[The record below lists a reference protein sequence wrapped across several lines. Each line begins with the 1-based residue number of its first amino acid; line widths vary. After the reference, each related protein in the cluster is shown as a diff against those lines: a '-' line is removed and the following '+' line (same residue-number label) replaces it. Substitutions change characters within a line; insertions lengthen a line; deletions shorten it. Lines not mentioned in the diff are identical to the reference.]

1 MTDTKSAVVT
11 DANVPL
17 TKSAEA
23 PNTEPSHEPAPRKRH
38 SRNSGLARRGRGK
51 WLIIGLSIALVVMF
65 LVASAVGAFEIPL
78 PQVIS
83 SVLHRIGINVGTR
96 PDDLGE
102 SVLWDVRFPRVVLAL
117 LIGASLGCAGA
128 LMQGIFGNPLAE
140 PGVIGVSSGAAVGA
154 TASIVLGISTF
165 GTWSVTVAAFIG
177 GLITTFLVYAV
188 ARAGGR
194 TEVITLVLTGIAVN
208 AVTGAAIG
216 LFMFFSTDAELRSVT
231 FWNLGSVASASWPA
245 VAAVLPCA
253 IVGIVAANAFAR
265 PLDLLALGE
274 KPARHLGV
282 DVERLRVLVILL
294 VALLTASAV
303 AVSGT
308 IGFIGLVVPHLVR
321 MVAGPGHRVLL
332 PASALGGGLVVVA
345 ADLMARTIAAPAE
358 IPLGSITAILGGP
371 FFFWLILRTRKRQ
384 GGWA

>member
-1 MTDTKSAVVT
+1 VT
-11 DANVPL
+11 TVRPAEPNTQTADAQTPDIQV
-17 TKSAEA
+17 AEA
-23 PNTEPSHEPAPRKRH
+23 PADRPRERRRPARGPLLMV
-38 SRNSGLARRGRGK
+38 GLG
-51 WLIIGLSIALVVMF
+51 IALIVTV
-65 LVASAVGAFEIPL
+65 LVAAGVGAYDIPL
-78 PQVIS
+78 GQVIS
-83 SVLHRIGINVGTR
+83 SVLHRIGIDVGSR
-96 PDDLGE
+96 PDNLGE
-102 SVLWDVRFPRVVLAL
+102 SVLWDVRFPRVVLAV

-154 TASIVLGISTF
+154 TASIVLGISSF
-165 GTWSVTVAAFIG
+165 GSWSVSVAAFIG

-188 ARAGGR
+188 ARSGGR

-231 FWNLGSVASASWPA
+231 FWNLGSVAAASWPA
-245 VAAVLPCA
+245 VAAVAPCA
-253 IVGIVAANAFAR
+253 VVGLVFANRFAR

-274 KPARHLGV
+274 RPARHLGV
-282 DVERLRVLVILL
+282 NVERVRIQVILL

-332 PASALGGGLVVVA
+332 PASTLGGALVVVA
-345 ADLMARTIAAPAE
+345 ADLLARTAAAPAE